1 MILKFIFMFF
11 QESILNYQENPTT
24 LVYKITPQM
33 LQMYVSSQFVNKE
46 YPKQGIVA
54 QTWL

>member
-1 MILKFIFMFF
+1 MFF